1 MRTQT
6 HTLFILVFL
15 LAIAFLFSGCHADA
29 GTIDTDRIVAP
40 EVHSDNTQTHHADTK
55 VEPVKKAVVSRVSDV
70 DKTDYLDAINAA
82 RAETQDCGSAGVFD
96 PAPDL
101 RWDDRL
107 GNAAW
112 EHSDDMAQSNTFA
125 HDGSGTASDRTAQE
139 EGLGRGSH
147 FTERIRHQGYTD
159 YRAIGE
165 NIAAGAASAQ
175 DVIAMW
181 LQSDQHCANLMNPNF
196 SDTGMALVEK
206 SHTDDG
212 TYWSLELGGH

>member
-1 MRTQT
+1 M
-6 HTLFILVFL
+6 LVFL
-15 LAIAFLFSGCHADA
+15 LAFTFLFSGCNTDA
-29 GTIDTDRIVAP
+29 GTIDTDPVVAP
-40 EVHSDNTQTHHADTK
+40 KVNSDNTQTRHADAK
-55 VEPVKKAVVSRVSDV
+55 EEPATQAVVSRVAEA
-70 DKTDYLDAINAA
+70 DKTNYLNAINTA
-82 RAETQDCGSAGVFD
+82 RAETQDCGSAGVFG
-96 PAPDL
+96 PVPDL

-112 EHSDDMAQSNTFA
+112 EHSNDMAQSNTFA
-125 HDGSGTASDRTAQE
+125 HDGSGTTSDRTAQE

-147 FTERIRHQGYTD
+147 FAERIRHQGYTD

-165 NIAAGAASAQ
+165 NIAAGVVSAQ

-196 SDTGMALVEK
+196 SDTGMTLVEK
-206 SHTDDG
+206 SHTDNG